1 MTLPARAADPDA
13 VRGSLTA
20 LIVLFTCYTSLSVI
34 GVVLAKRWLTVA
46 AVDVR
51 SGNLLTGAVG
61 GAAAGATAYA
71 VSFVFWLVISTRAPL
86 SVAYPVAVGVTSV
99 LTIIA
104 GALVFGERPSALQL
118 LGSVVV
124 LAGVGVLTSGLRR

>member
-1 MTLPARAADPDA
+1 MTLPAKAANPDA
-13 VRGSLTA
+13 VQGSMTA
-20 LIVLFTCYTSLSVI
+20 LVVLFICYTSLSVV

-51 SGNLLTGAVG
+51 SGNLFTGAVG

-86 SVAYPVAVGVTSV
+86 SVAYPVAVGVTAI

-104 GALVFGERPSALQL
+104 GAVVFGERPTPLQM

-124 LAGVGVLTSGLRR
+124 LAGVGLLTSGLRR